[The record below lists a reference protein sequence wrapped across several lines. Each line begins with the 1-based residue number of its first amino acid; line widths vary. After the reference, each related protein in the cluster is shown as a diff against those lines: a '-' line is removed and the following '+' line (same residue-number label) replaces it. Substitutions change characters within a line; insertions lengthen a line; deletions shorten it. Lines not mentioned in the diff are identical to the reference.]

1 MFDRRELGQF
11 RLTIITQPHSRPTQK
26 GYLNPKIATFRAG
39 NFGYIISKYPK
50 SYMISYDTPAK
61 IGGGGESAP
70 AGLGGDRERTN
81 ISKLAFKAKLWSHIC
96 LLFVTNVK
104 I

>member
-61 IGGGGESAP
+61 IGGGGSLRLLVWEEIENAP
-70 AGLGGDRERTN
+70 TLVN
-81 ISKLAFKAKLWSHIC
+81 W
-96 LLFVTNVK
+96 LLKPNFGHTFVFFLSQM
-104 I
+104 